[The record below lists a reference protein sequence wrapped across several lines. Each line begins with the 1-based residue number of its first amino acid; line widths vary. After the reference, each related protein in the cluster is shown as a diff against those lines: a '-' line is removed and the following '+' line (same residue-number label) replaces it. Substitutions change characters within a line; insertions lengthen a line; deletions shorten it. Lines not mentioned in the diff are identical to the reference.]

1 GLGRA
6 GASLPTA
13 AHLAFQQAH
22 AEARDAVHMPL
33 DVGALLAGLRALG
46 EAPWPVQSRAADRA
60 SYRQRPDL
68 GRRLSEAS
76 ATTLAALR
84 AAPADLA

>member
-1 GLGRA
+1 
-6 GASLPTA
+6 
-13 AHLAFQQAH
+13 
-22 AEARDAVHMPL
+22 HMPL

-46 EAPWPVQSRAADRA
+46 EAPLPVQSRAADRA
-60 SYRQRPDL
+60 SYLQRPDL

-84 AAPADLA
+84 AAPADLALVVADGLSARALQRQALPLFTALRER